1 MTQDSPG
8 PEGERPGL
16 YLIAFI
22 QHILLYG
29 LRPDVLLLDQGCR
42 CTDSRTPDLPDLL
55 VQVARL

>member
-8 PEGERPGL
+8 PEGERPVL

-29 LRPDVLLLDQGCR
+29 LRTDVLLLDQGCR